1 MTPSSKTTGLTAQEL
16 RGGPLPYPHQ
26 PPTLGHHTW
35 GFWVPLLSALGMSL
49 PSDTITRI
57 FNHTLLRLWPTLLL
71 SLGCRGGCLVDK
83 LCLTLCN
90 LMDYS
95 PPGSVHGISW
105 GRLPFPS
112 PRDPPDAAIKPM
124 SPASPALQVD
134 LLLSH
139 QGRPSLSLGCYVTP
153 NLTSIPRYAL
163 LDYSGAQGAVWVMVI
178 RF

>member
-1 MTPSSKTTGLTAQEL
+1 
-16 RGGPLPYPHQ
+16 
-26 PPTLGHHTW
+26 
-35 GFWVPLLSALGMSL
+35 MSL

-57 FNHTLLRLWPTLLL
+57 FNHMLLRLWPTLLL
-71 SLGCRGGCLVDK
+71 SLGCHGGCLVDK

-105 GRLPFPS
+105 GSSPFPS
-112 PRDPPDAAIKPM
+112 PGDPPDSAIKPM
-124 SPASPALQVD
+124 SPASPALHVD

-139 QGRPSLSLGCYVTP
+139 QGSPSLSLGCYVTP
-153 NLTSIPRYAL
+153 NLTSIPVCPRYAL